1 MDSYKHFKIIQDV
14 NVPYDLYP
22 TRLYTTGTLYEGY
35 VRNHPDTYE
44 QCFDQQVYAHYLRK
58 GKRCCDHG
66 ELMARALHDQAI
78 TSAMYEFLSRYNERC
93 VVGIMGGHGILRTS
107 EEYRQV
113 VFLSKQLTELGSL
126 MVSGGG
132 PGAMEATH
140 LGAWM
145 AGFTTEE
152 TLDALSMIAS
162 APSFKD
168 EGWLDT
174 AFSVREKY
182 FQSHYESLGI
192 PTWLYG
198 HEPANVFATQIAKYF
213 TNSIRE
219 DEILTIAMGGIV
231 YTPGSAGTMQEVF
244 QDAVQ
249 NHYLSFGYSS
259 PMIFMNSEFW
269 TKQMPIYILFK
280 YLTKKGLYKNLKLLL
295 SDDNDEI
302 ISKLMDFRGLNNVP
316 LYLRRM

>member
-1 MDSYKHFKIIQDV
+1 MSHYKHFQIIEDI
-14 NVPYDLYP
+14 NVPFDIYP
-22 TRLYTTGTLYEGY
+22 TSLYTTGTLYEGY
-35 VRNHPDTYE
+35 VRNKPETYE
-44 QCFDQQVYAHYLRK
+44 QCFDQQVYEHFIRK
-58 GKRCCDHG
+58 GKRCNESG
-66 ELMARALHDQAI
+66 ELMARTLHDQAI
-78 TSAMYEFLSRYNERC
+78 TLAMYDFLSRYDEKC
-93 VVGIMGGHGILRTS
+93 IVGIMGGHGILRTS
-107 EEYRQV
+107 EEYKQV
-113 VFLSKQLTELGSL
+113 VFLSKILTELGSL

-145 AGFTTEE
+145 AGFTVEE
-152 TLDALSMIAS
+152 TLDAIEMVSA
-162 APSFKD
+162 APSFRD

-182 FQSHYESLGI
+182 FQSRYESLGI

-219 DEILTIAMGGIV
+219 DEILTIAMGGII
-231 YTPGSAGTMQEVF
+231 YTPGSAGTMQEGF

-259 PMIFMNSEFW
+259 PMIFMNSNFW
-269 TKQMPIYILFK
+269 TKEMPIYKLFE
-280 YLTKKGLYKNLKLLL
+280 YLIEEGKYKNLDILL
-295 SDDNDEI
+295 SDSIEEI
-302 ISKLMDFRGLNNVP
+302 VKKLMVFRGEWQRNCH
-316 LYLRRM
+316 

>member
-1 MDSYKHFKIIQDV
+1 MSHYKHFQIIEDI
-14 NVPYDLYP
+14 NVPFDIYP
-22 TRLYTTGTLYEGY
+22 TSLYTTGTLYEGY
-35 VRNHPDTYE
+35 VRNKPETYE
-44 QCFDQQVYAHYLRK
+44 QCFDQQVYDHYIRK
-58 GKRCCDHG
+58 GKRCNESG

-78 TSAMYEFLSRYNERC
+78 TIAMYDFLSRYDEKC
-93 VVGIMGGHGILRTS
+93 VVGIMGGHGLLRTS
-107 EEYRQV
+107 EEYKQV
-113 VFLSKQLTELGSL
+113 VFLSKILTELGSL

-132 PGAMEATH
+132 PGAMEAAN

-145 AGFTTEE
+145 AGFTVEE
-152 TLDALSMIAS
+152 TLDAIEMVSA
-162 APSFKD
+162 APSFRD

-182 FQSHYESLGI
+182 FQSRYESLGI

-219 DEILTIAMGGIV
+219 DEILTIAMGGII

-269 TKQMPIYILFK
+269 TKEMPIFKLFE
-280 YLTKKGLYKNLKLLL
+280 YLIDEGKYKNLILLL
-295 SDDNDEI
+295 SDSIEEI
-302 ISKLMDFRGLNNVP
+302 VKKLMAFRGEWQRNCH
-316 LYLRRM
+316 

>member
-1 MDSYKHFKIIQDV
+1 MSHYKHFQIIEDI
-14 NVPYDLYP
+14 NVPFDIYP
-22 TRLYTTGTLYEGY
+22 TSLYTTGTLYEGY
-35 VRNHPDTYE
+35 VRNKPETYE
-44 QCFDQQVYAHYLRK
+44 QCFDQQVYEHFIRK
-58 GKRCCDHG
+58 GKRCNESG
-66 ELMARALHDQAI
+66 ELMARTLHDQAI
-78 TSAMYEFLSRYNERC
+78 TLAMYDFLSRYDEKC
-93 VVGIMGGHGILRTS
+93 IVGIMGGHGILRTS
-107 EEYRQV
+107 EEYKQV
-113 VFLSKQLTELGSL
+113 VFLSKILTELGSL

-145 AGFTTEE
+145 AGFTVEE
-152 TLDALSMIAS
+152 TLDAIEMVSA
-162 APSFKD
+162 APSFRD

-182 FQSHYESLGI
+182 FQSRYESLGI

-219 DEILTIAMGGIV
+219 DEILTIAMGGII

-249 NHYLSFGYSS
+249 NHYLSLKYCS

-269 TKQMPIYILFK
+269 TKEIPVYKLFE
-280 YLTKKGLYKNLKLLL
+280 YLIEKGKYKNLDILL
-295 SDDNDEI
+295 SDSIEEI
-302 ISKLMDFRGLNNVP
+302 VNKLMVFRGEWQRNCH
-316 LYLRRM
+316 

>member
-1 MDSYKHFKIIQDV
+1 MSHYKHFQIIEDI
-14 NVPYDLYP
+14 NVPFDIYP
-22 TRLYTTGTLYEGY
+22 TSLYTTGTLYEGY
-35 VRNHPDTYE
+35 VRNKPETYE
-44 QCFDQQVYAHYLRK
+44 QCFDQQVYEHFIRK
-58 GKRCCDHG
+58 GKRCNESG

-78 TSAMYEFLSRYNERC
+78 TLAMYDFLSRYDEKC
-93 VVGIMGGHGILRTS
+93 IVGIMGGHGILRTS
-107 EEYRQV
+107 EEYKQV
-113 VFLSKQLTELGSL
+113 VFLSKILTELGSL

-145 AGFTTEE
+145 AGFTVEE
-152 TLDALSMIAS
+152 TLEAIDMIS
-162 APSFKD
+162 VAPSFKD

-174 AFSVREKY
+174 AFSVREKF
-182 FQSHYESLGI
+182 FQSRYESLGI

-219 DEILTIAMGGIV
+219 DEILTIAMGGII

-249 NHYLSFGYSS
+249 NHYLSLKYSS

-269 TKQMPIYILFK
+269 TKEIPVYKLFE
-280 YLTKKGLYKNLKLLL
+280 YLIEKGKYKNLDILL
-295 SDDNDEI
+295 SDSIEEI
-302 ISKLMDFRGLNNVP
+302 VNKLMVFRGEWQRNCH
-316 LYLRRM
+316 

>member
-1 MDSYKHFKIIQDV
+1 MDYYKHFQIIQDI
-14 NVPYDLYP
+14 NVPFDIAP
-22 TRLYTTGTLYEGY
+22 QKLYTTGTLYEGY
-35 VRNHPDTYE
+35 VRNHPETFE
-44 QCFDQQVYAHYLRK
+44 QCFDQQVYSHYIRK
-58 GKRCCDHG
+58 GKRTNDVG
-66 ELMARALHDQAI
+66 ESMARAMHDQGI
-78 TSAMYEFLSRYNERC
+78 TTAMYQFLSNYDEKC
-93 VVGIMGGHGILRTS
+93 IVGIMGGHGILRTS
-107 EEYRQV
+107 ESYKQIV
-113 VFLSKQLTELGSL
+113 LLSKKLTEFGSL

-145 AGFTTEE
+145 AGFKDEE
-152 TLDALSMIAS
+152 ALDAIEMLSS
-162 APSFKD
+162 APCFKD

-182 FQSHYESLGI
+182 HQSRYESLGI

-219 DEILTIAMGGIV
+219 DEILTVACGGIV

-259 PMIFMNSEFW
+259 PMIFLNTDFW
-269 TKQMPIYILFK
+269 TNEMPIYPLFK
-280 YLTKKGLYKNLKLLL
+280 HLTRKGKYQNLRMVLT
-295 SDDNDEI
+295 DDIDDI
-302 ISKLMDFRGLNNVP
+302 IVKLMQFRNDIKWEKKK
-316 LYLRRM
+316 

>member
-1 MDSYKHFKIIQDV
+1 MSHYKHFQIIEDI
-14 NVPYDLYP
+14 NVPFDIYP
-22 TRLYTTGTLYEGY
+22 TSLYTTGTLYEGY
-35 VRNHPDTYE
+35 VRNKPETYE
-44 QCFDQQVYAHYLRK
+44 QCFDQQVYEHFIRK
-58 GKRCCDHG
+58 GKRCNESG

-78 TSAMYEFLSRYNERC
+78 TLAMYDFLSRYDEKC
-93 VVGIMGGHGILRTS
+93 IVGIMGGHGILRTS
-107 EEYRQV
+107 EEYKQV
-113 VFLSKQLTELGSL
+113 VFLSKILTELGSL

-145 AGFTTEE
+145 AGFTVEE
-152 TLDALSMIAS
+152 TLDAIEMVSA
-162 APSFKD
+162 APSFRD

-182 FQSHYESLGI
+182 FQSRYESLGI

-219 DEILTIAMGGIV
+219 DEILTIAMGGII
-231 YTPGSAGTMQEVF
+231 YTPGNAGTMQEVF

-249 NHYLSFGYSS
+249 NHYLSLKYSS

-269 TKQMPIYILFK
+269 TKEIPVYKLFE
-280 YLTKKGLYKNLKLLL
+280 YLIEKGKYKNLDILL
-295 SDDNDEI
+295 SDSIEEI
-302 ISKLMDFRGLNNVP
+302 VNKLMVFRGEWQRNCH
-316 LYLRRM
+316 

>member
-1 MDSYKHFKIIQDV
+1 MSHYKHFQIIEDI
-14 NVPYDLYP
+14 NVPFDIYP
-22 TRLYTTGTLYEGY
+22 TSLYTTGTLYEGY
-35 VRNHPDTYE
+35 VRNKPETYE
-44 QCFDQQVYAHYLRK
+44 QCFDQQVYEHFIRK
-58 GKRCCDHG
+58 GKRCNESG

-78 TSAMYEFLSRYNERC
+78 TLAMYDFLSRYDEKC
-93 VVGIMGGHGILRTS
+93 IVGIMGGHGILRTS
-107 EEYRQV
+107 EEYKQV
-113 VFLSKQLTELGSL
+113 VFLSKILTELGSL

-132 PGAMEATH
+132 PGAMEAAN

-145 AGFTTEE
+145 AGFTVEE
-152 TLDALSMIAS
+152 TLDAIEMVSA
-162 APSFKD
+162 APSFRD

-182 FQSHYESLGI
+182 FQSRYESLGI

-219 DEILTIAMGGIV
+219 DEILTIAMGGII

-269 TKQMPIYILFK
+269 TKEIPVYKLFE
-280 YLTKKGLYKNLKLLL
+280 YLIEKGKYKNLDILL
-295 SDDNDEI
+295 SDSIEEI
-302 ISKLMDFRGLNNVP
+302 VNKLMVFRGEWQRNCH
-316 LYLRRM
+316 

>member
-1 MDSYKHFKIIQDV
+1 MSHYKHFQIIEDI
-14 NVPYDLYP
+14 NVPFDIYP
-22 TRLYTTGTLYEGY
+22 TSLYTTGTLYEGY
-35 VRNHPDTYE
+35 VRNKPETYE
-44 QCFDQQVYAHYLRK
+44 QCFDQQVYEHFIRK
-58 GKRCCDHG
+58 GKRCNESG

-78 TSAMYEFLSRYNERC
+78 ILDMYDFLSRYDEKC
-93 VVGIMGGHGILRTS
+93 IVGIMGGHGILRTS
-107 EEYRQV
+107 EEYKQV
-113 VFLSKQLTELGSL
+113 VFLSKILTELGSL

-145 AGFTTEE
+145 AGFTVEE
-152 TLDALSMIAS
+152 TLEAIDMIS
-162 APSFKD
+162 VAPSFKD

-174 AFSVREKY
+174 AFSVREK
-182 FQSHYESLGI
+182 FLQSRYESLGI

-219 DEILTIAMGGIV
+219 DEILTIAMGGII

-249 NHYLSFGYSS
+249 NHYLSLKYSS

-269 TKQMPIYILFK
+269 TKEIPVYKLFE
-280 YLTKKGLYKNLKLLL
+280 YLIEKGKYKNLDILL
-295 SDDNDEI
+295 SDSIEEI
-302 ISKLMDFRGLNNVP
+302 VNKLMVFRGEWQRNCH
-316 LYLRRM
+316 

>member
-1 MDSYKHFKIIQDV
+1 MSHYKHFQIIEDI
-14 NVPYDLYP
+14 NVPFDIYP
-22 TRLYTTGTLYEGY
+22 TSLYTTGTLYEGY
-35 VRNHPDTYE
+35 VRNKPETYE
-44 QCFDQQVYAHYLRK
+44 QCFDQQVYEHFIRK
-58 GKRCCDHG
+58 GKRCNESG

-78 TSAMYEFLSRYNERC
+78 TLAMYDFLSRYDEKC
-93 VVGIMGGHGILRTS
+93 IVGIMGGHGILRTS
-107 EEYRQV
+107 EEYKQV
-113 VFLSKQLTELGSL
+113 VFLSKILTELGSL

-145 AGFTTEE
+145 AGFTVEE
-152 TLDALSMIAS
+152 TLDAIEMVSA
-162 APSFKD
+162 APSFRD

-182 FQSHYESLGI
+182 FQSRYESLGI

-219 DEILTIAMGGIV
+219 DEILTIAMGGII

-244 QDAVQ
+244 QER
-249 NHYLSFGYSS
+249 
-259 PMIFMNSEFW
+259 IFRYVKSHRGKPPVNIM
-269 TKQMPIYILFK
+269 QILYHK
-280 YLTKKGLYKNLKLLL
+280 EDLNARKPVKNLR
-295 SDDNDEI
+295 I
-302 ISKLMDFRGLNNVP
+302 HR
-316 LYLRRM
+316 

>member
-1 MDSYKHFKIIQDV
+1 MSHYKHFQIIEDI
-14 NVPYDLYP
+14 NVPFDIYP
-22 TRLYTTGTLYEGY
+22 TSLYTTGTLYEGY
-35 VRNHPDTYE
+35 VRNKPETYE
-44 QCFDQQVYAHYLRK
+44 QCFDQQVYEHFIRK
-58 GKRCCDHG
+58 GKRCNESG

-78 TSAMYEFLSRYNERC
+78 TLAMYDFLSRYDEKC
-93 VVGIMGGHGILRTS
+93 IVGIMGGHGILRTS
-107 EEYRQV
+107 EEYKQV
-113 VFLSKQLTELGSL
+113 VFLSKILTELGSL

-145 AGFTTEE
+145 AGFTVEE
-152 TLDALSMIAS
+152 TLDAIEMVSA
-162 APSFKD
+162 APSFRD

-182 FQSHYESLGI
+182 FQSRYESLGI

-219 DEILTIAMGGIV
+219 DEILTIAMGGII

-249 NHYLSFGYSS
+249 NHYLSLKYSS

-269 TKQMPIYILFK
+269 TKEIPIYKLFE
-280 YLTKKGLYKNLKLLL
+280 YLIETGKYKNLDILL
-295 SDDNDEI
+295 SDSIEEI
-302 ISKLMDFRGLNNVP
+302 VNKLMVFRGEWQRNCH
-316 LYLRRM
+316 

>member
-1 MDSYKHFKIIQDV
+1 MDYYKHFQIIQDIS
-14 NVPYDLYP
+14 VPFDISP
-22 TRLYTTGTLYEGY
+22 SKLYTTGALYEGY
-35 VRNHPDTYE
+35 VRNHPETFE
-44 QCFDQQVYAHYLRK
+44 QCFDQQVYSHFMRK
-58 GKRCCDHG
+58 GKRTSEVG
-66 ELMARALHDQAI
+66 ESMARAMHDQAI
-78 TSAMYEFLSRYNERC
+78 TSAMYEFLKNYDEKC

-107 EEYRQV
+107 ESYKQI
-113 VFLSKQLTELGSL
+113 VFLSKTLTELGSL
-126 MVSGGG
+126 MISGGG

-145 AGFTTEE
+145 AGFSNEE
-152 TLDALSMIAS
+152 TLDALEMLS
-162 APSFKD
+162 AAPCFRD

-174 AFSVREKY
+174 AFDVREKY
-182 FQSHYESLGI
+182 FQSRYESLGI

-259 PMIFMNSEFW
+259 PMIFMNTDFW
-269 TKQMPIYILFK
+269 TNEMPIYPLFK
-280 YLTKKGLYKNLKLLL
+280 HLSRKGKYQNLQMILTDDSEEIVQRLLK
-295 SDDNDEI
+295 
-302 ISKLMDFRGLNNVP
+302 FREENGCNCNK
-316 LYLRRM
+316 

>member
-1 MDSYKHFKIIQDV
+1 MSHYKHFQIIEDI
-14 NVPYDLYP
+14 NVPFDIYP
-22 TRLYTTGTLYEGY
+22 TSLYTTGTLYEGY
-35 VRNHPDTYE
+35 VRNKPETYE
-44 QCFDQQVYAHYLRK
+44 QCFDQQVYDHYIRK
-58 GKRCCDHG
+58 GKRCNESG

-78 TSAMYEFLSRYNERC
+78 TIAMYDFLSRYDEKC
-93 VVGIMGGHGILRTS
+93 VVGIMGGHGLLRTS
-107 EEYRQV
+107 EEYKQV
-113 VFLSKQLTELGSL
+113 VFLSKILTELGSL

-132 PGAMEATH
+132 PGAMEAAN

-145 AGFTTEE
+145 AGFTVEE
-152 TLDALSMIAS
+152 TLEAIEMIS
-162 APSFKD
+162 VAPSFKD

-182 FQSHYESLGI
+182 FQSRYESLGI

-219 DEILTIAMGGIV
+219 DEILTIAMGGII

-269 TKQMPIYILFK
+269 TKEMPIFKLFE
-280 YLTKKGLYKNLKLLL
+280 YLIDEGKYKNLILLL
-295 SDDNDEI
+295 SDSIEEI
-302 ISKLMDFRGLNNVP
+302 VKKLMAFRGEWQRNCH
-316 LYLRRM
+316 

>member
-1 MDSYKHFKIIQDV
+1 MSHYKHFQIIEDI
-14 NVPYDLYP
+14 NVPFDIYP
-22 TRLYTTGTLYEGY
+22 TSLYTTGTLYEGY
-35 VRNHPDTYE
+35 VRNKPETYE
-44 QCFDQQVYAHYLRK
+44 RCFDQQVYEHFIRK
-58 GKRCCDHG
+58 GKRCNESG

-78 TSAMYEFLSRYNERC
+78 TLAMYDFLSRYDEKC
-93 VVGIMGGHGILRTS
+93 IVGIMGGHGILRTS
-107 EEYRQV
+107 EEYKQV
-113 VFLSKQLTELGSL
+113 VFLSKILTELGSL

-145 AGFTTEE
+145 AGFTVEE
-152 TLDALSMIAS
+152 TLDAIEMVSA
-162 APSFKD
+162 APSFRD

-182 FQSHYESLGI
+182 FQSRYESLGI

-219 DEILTIAMGGIV
+219 DEILTIAMGGII

-249 NHYLSFGYSS
+249 NHYLSLKYSS

-269 TKQMPIYILFK
+269 TKEIPVYKLFE
-280 YLTKKGLYKNLKLLL
+280 YLIEKGKYKNLDILL
-295 SDDNDEI
+295 SDSIEEI
-302 ISKLMDFRGLNNVP
+302 VNKLMVFRGEWQRNCH
-316 LYLRRM
+316 

>member
-1 MDSYKHFKIIQDV
+1 MSHYKHFQIIEDI
-14 NVPYDLYP
+14 NVPFDIYP
-22 TRLYTTGTLYEGY
+22 TKLYTTGTLYEGY
-35 VRNHPDTYE
+35 VRNKPETYE
-44 QCFDQQVYAHYLRK
+44 QCFDQQVYDHYIRK
-58 GKRCCDHG
+58 GKRCNESG

-78 TSAMYEFLSRYNERC
+78 TLAMYDFLSRYDEKC
-93 VVGIMGGHGILRTS
+93 VVGIMGGHGLLRTS
-107 EEYRQV
+107 EEYKQV
-113 VFLSKQLTELGSL
+113 VFLSKILTELGSL

-132 PGAMEATH
+132 PGAMEAAN

-145 AGFTTEE
+145 AGFTVEE
-152 TLDALSMIAS
+152 TLEAIEMIS
-162 APSFKD
+162 VAPSFKD

-174 AFSVREKY
+174 AFSVREK
-182 FQSHYESLGI
+182 FLQSRYESLGI

-219 DEILTIAMGGIV
+219 DEILTIAMGGII

-249 NHYLSFGYSS
+249 NHYLSLKYSS

-269 TKQMPIYILFK
+269 TKEIPVYKLFE
-280 YLTKKGLYKNLKLLL
+280 YLIEKGKYKNLDILL
-295 SDDNDEI
+295 SDSIEEI
-302 ISKLMDFRGLNNVP
+302 VNKLMVFRGEWQRNCH
-316 LYLRRM
+316 

>member
-1 MDSYKHFKIIQDV
+1 MSHYKHFQIIEDI
-14 NVPYDLYP
+14 NVPFDIYP
-22 TRLYTTGTLYEGY
+22 TSLYTTGTLYEGY
-35 VRNHPDTYE
+35 VRNKPETYE
-44 QCFDQQVYAHYLRK
+44 QCFDQQVYEHFIRK
-58 GKRCCDHG
+58 GKRCNESG

-78 TSAMYEFLSRYNERC
+78 TLAMYDFLSRYDEKC
-93 VVGIMGGHGILRTS
+93 IVGIMGGHGILRTS
-107 EEYRQV
+107 EEYKQV
-113 VFLSKQLTELGSL
+113 VFLSKILTELGSL

-145 AGFTTEE
+145 AGFTVEE
-152 TLDALSMIAS
+152 TLDAIEMVSA
-162 APSFKD
+162 APSFRD

-182 FQSHYESLGI
+182 FQSRYESLGI

-219 DEILTIAMGGIV
+219 DEILTIAMGGII

-249 NHYLSFGYSS
+249 NHYLSLKYCS

-269 TKQMPIYILFK
+269 TKEIPVYKLFE
-280 YLTKKGLYKNLKLLL
+280 YLIEKGKYKNLDILL
-295 SDDNDEI
+295 SDSIEEI
-302 ISKLMDFRGLNNVP
+302 VNKLMVFRGEWQRNCH
-316 LYLRRM
+316 

>member
-1 MDSYKHFKIIQDV
+1 MSHYKHFQIIEDI
-14 NVPYDLYP
+14 NVPFDIYP
-22 TRLYTTGTLYEGY
+22 TSLYTTGTLYEGY
-35 VRNHPDTYE
+35 VRNKPETYE
-44 QCFDQQVYAHYLRK
+44 QCFDQQVYEHFIRK
-58 GKRCCDHG
+58 GKRCNESG

-78 TSAMYEFLSRYNERC
+78 TLAMYDFLSRYDEKC
-93 VVGIMGGHGILRTS
+93 VVGIMGGHGLLRTS
-107 EEYRQV
+107 EEYKQV
-113 VFLSKQLTELGSL
+113 VFLSKILTELGSL

-132 PGAMEATH
+132 PGAMEAAN

-145 AGFTTEE
+145 AGFTVEE
-152 TLDALSMIAS
+152 TLEAIEMIS
-162 APSFKD
+162 VAPSFKD

-174 AFSVREKY
+174 AFSVREK
-182 FQSHYESLGI
+182 FLQSRYESLGI

-219 DEILTIAMGGIV
+219 DEILTIAMGGII

-249 NHYLSFGYSS
+249 NHYLSLKYSS

-269 TKQMPIYILFK
+269 TKEIPVYKLFE
-280 YLTKKGLYKNLKLLL
+280 YLIEKGKYKNLDILL
-295 SDDNDEI
+295 SDSIEEI
-302 ISKLMDFRGLNNVP
+302 VNKLMVFRGEWQRN
-316 LYLRRM
+316 

>member
-1 MDSYKHFKIIQDV
+1 MSHYKHFQIIEDI
-14 NVPYDLYP
+14 NVPFDIYP
-22 TRLYTTGTLYEGY
+22 TSLYTTGTLYEGY
-35 VRNHPDTYE
+35 VRNKPETYE
-44 QCFDQQVYAHYLRK
+44 QCFDQQVYEHFIRK
-58 GKRCCDHG
+58 GKRCNESG

-78 TSAMYEFLSRYNERC
+78 TLAMYDFLSRYDEKC
-93 VVGIMGGHGILRTS
+93 IVGIMGGHGILRTS
-107 EEYRQV
+107 EEYKQV
-113 VFLSKQLTELGSL
+113 VFLSKILTELGSL

-145 AGFTTEE
+145 AGFTVEE
-152 TLDALSMIAS
+152 TLDAIEMVSA
-162 APSFKD
+162 APSFRD

-182 FQSHYESLGI
+182 FQSRYESLGI

-219 DEILTIAMGGIV
+219 DEILTIAMGGII

-249 NHYLSFGYSS
+249 NHYLSLKYSS

-269 TKQMPIYILFK
+269 TKEIPVYKLFE
-280 YLTKKGLYKNLKLLL
+280 YLIEKGKYKNLDILL
-295 SDDNDEI
+295 SDSIEEI
-302 ISKLMDFRGLNNVP
+302 VNKLMVFRGEWQRN
-316 LYLRRM
+316 

>member
-1 MDSYKHFKIIQDV
+1 MNYYKHYQIIQEI
-14 NVPYDLYP
+14 NVPFDIYP
-22 TRLYTTGTLYEGY
+22 TRLYTTGSLYDGY
-35 VRNHPDTYE
+35 VRNRPETYA
-44 QCFDQQVYAHYLRK
+44 QCFDQQVYSHYLRT
-58 GKRCCDHG
+58 GKRCNDAA
-66 ELMARALHDQAI
+66 ESMARAMHDQGI
-78 TSAMYEFLSRYNERC
+78 TTAMYDFLHRYDEKH

-107 EEYRQV
+107 KEYRQI
-113 VFLSKQLTELGSL
+113 VFLSKILTELGTL

-145 AGFTTEE
+145 AGFSREE
-152 TLDALSMIAS
+152 TLDAIEILSA
-162 APSFKD
+162 APSFTD
-168 EGWLDT
+168 QGWLDT
-174 AFSVREKY
+174 AFAVREKY
-182 FQSHYESLGI
+182 FQSRYESLGI

-213 TNSIRE
+213 TNAIRE

-269 TKQMPIYILFK
+269 TDEIPIYPLFK
-280 YLTKKGLYKNLKLLL
+280 HLTRIGKYKNLNLLL
-295 SDDNDEI
+295 SDNIDEI
-302 ISKLMDFRGLNNVP
+302 VQKLMDFRE
-316 LYLRRM
+316 

>member
-1 MDSYKHFKIIQDV
+1 MSHYKHFQIIEDI
-14 NVPYDLYP
+14 NVPFDIYP
-22 TRLYTTGTLYEGY
+22 TKLYTTGTLYEGY
-35 VRNHPDTYE
+35 VRNKPETYE
-44 QCFDQQVYAHYLRK
+44 QCFDQQVYDHYIRK
-58 GKRCCDHG
+58 GKRCNESG

-78 TSAMYEFLSRYNERC
+78 TIAMYDFLSRYDEKC
-93 VVGIMGGHGILRTS
+93 VVGIMGGHGLLRTS
-107 EEYRQV
+107 EEYKQV
-113 VFLSKQLTELGSL
+113 VFLSKILTELGSL

-132 PGAMEATH
+132 PGAMEAAN

-145 AGFTTEE
+145 AGFTVEE
-152 TLDALSMIAS
+152 TLEAIEMIS
-162 APSFKD
+162 VAPSFKD

-174 AFSVREKY
+174 AFSVREK
-182 FQSHYESLGI
+182 FLQSRYESLGI

-219 DEILTIAMGGIV
+219 DEILTIAMGGII

-249 NHYLSFGYSS
+249 NHYLSLKYSS

-269 TKQMPIYILFK
+269 TKEIPVYKLFE
-280 YLTKKGLYKNLKLLL
+280 YLIEKGKYKNLDILL
-295 SDDNDEI
+295 SDSIEEI
-302 ISKLMDFRGLNNVP
+302 VNKLMVFRG
-316 LYLRRM
+316 

>member
-1 MDSYKHFKIIQDV
+1 MSHYKHFQIIEDI
-14 NVPYDLYP
+14 NVPFDIYP
-22 TRLYTTGTLYEGY
+22 TSLYTTGTLYEGY
-35 VRNHPDTYE
+35 VRNKPETYE
-44 QCFDQQVYAHYLRK
+44 QCFDQQVYEHFIRK
-58 GKRCCDHG
+58 GKRCNESG

-78 TSAMYEFLSRYNERC
+78 TLAMYDFLSRYDEKC
-93 VVGIMGGHGILRTS
+93 IVGIMGGHGILRTS
-107 EEYRQV
+107 EEYKQV
-113 VFLSKQLTELGSL
+113 VFLSKILTELGSL

-132 PGAMEATH
+132 PGAMEAAN

-145 AGFTTEE
+145 AGFTVEE
-152 TLDALSMIAS
+152 TLEAIEMVSA
-162 APSFKD
+162 APSFRD

-182 FQSHYESLGI
+182 FQSRYESLGI

-219 DEILTIAMGGIV
+219 DEILTIAMGGII
-231 YTPGSAGTMQEVF
+231 YTPGNAGTMQEVF

-269 TKQMPIYILFK
+269 TKEMPIFKLFE
-280 YLTKKGLYKNLKLLL
+280 YLIDEGKYKNLILLL
-295 SDDNDEI
+295 SDSIEEI
-302 ISKLMDFRGLNNVP
+302 VKKLMAFRGEWQRNCH
-316 LYLRRM
+316 

>member
-1 MDSYKHFKIIQDV
+1 MSHYKHFQIIEDI
-14 NVPYDLYP
+14 NVPFDIYP
-22 TRLYTTGTLYEGY
+22 TSLYTTGTLYEGY
-35 VRNHPDTYE
+35 VRNKPETYE
-44 QCFDQQVYAHYLRK
+44 QCFDQQVYDHYIRK
-58 GKRCCDHG
+58 GKRCNESG

-78 TSAMYEFLSRYNERC
+78 TIAMYDFLSRYDEKC
-93 VVGIMGGHGILRTS
+93 VVGIMGGHGLLRTS
-107 EEYRQV
+107 EEYKQV
-113 VFLSKQLTELGSL
+113 VFLSKILTELGSL

-145 AGFTTEE
+145 AGFTVEE
-152 TLDALSMIAS
+152 TLDAIEMVSA
-162 APSFKD
+162 APSFRD

-182 FQSHYESLGI
+182 FQSRYESLGI

-219 DEILTIAMGGIV
+219 DEILTIAMGGII

-249 NHYLSFGYSS
+249 NHYLSLKYSS

-269 TKQMPIYILFK
+269 TKEIPVYKLFE
-280 YLTKKGLYKNLKLLL
+280 YLIEKGKYKNLDILL
-295 SDDNDEI
+295 SDSIEEI
-302 ISKLMDFRGLNNVP
+302 VNKLMVFRGEWQRNCH
-316 LYLRRM
+316 

>member
-1 MDSYKHFKIIQDV
+1 MSHYKHFQIIEDI
-14 NVPYDLYP
+14 NVPFDIYP
-22 TRLYTTGTLYEGY
+22 TSLYTTGTLYEGY
-35 VRNHPDTYE
+35 VRNKPETYE
-44 QCFDQQVYAHYLRK
+44 QCFDQQVYEHFIRK
-58 GKRCCDHG
+58 GKRCNESG

-78 TSAMYEFLSRYNERC
+78 TLAMYDFLSRYDEKC
-93 VVGIMGGHGILRTS
+93 IVGIMGGHGILRTS
-107 EEYRQV
+107 EEYKQV
-113 VFLSKQLTELGSL
+113 VFLSKILTELGSL

-145 AGFTTEE
+145 AGFTVEE
-152 TLDALSMIAS
+152 TLDAIEMVSA
-162 APSFKD
+162 APSFRD

-182 FQSHYESLGI
+182 FQSRYESLGI

-219 DEILTIAMGGIV
+219 DEILTIAMGGII

-249 NHYLSFGYSS
+249 NHYLSLKYSS

-269 TKQMPIYILFK
+269 TKEIPVYKLFE
-280 YLTKKGLYKNLKLLL
+280 YLIEKGKYKNLDILL
-295 SDDNDEI
+295 SDSIEEI
-302 ISKLMDFRGLNNVP
+302 VNKLMVFRGEWQRNCH
-316 LYLRRM
+316 

>member
-1 MDSYKHFKIIQDV
+1 MSHYKHFQIIEDI
-14 NVPYDLYP
+14 NVPFDIYP
-22 TRLYTTGTLYEGY
+22 TSLYTTGTLYEGY
-35 VRNHPDTYE
+35 VRNKPETYE
-44 QCFDQQVYAHYLRK
+44 QCFDQQVYEHFIRK
-58 GKRCCDHG
+58 GKRCNESG
-66 ELMARALHDQAI
+66 ELMARTLHDQAI
-78 TSAMYEFLSRYNERC
+78 TLAMYDFLSRYDEKC
-93 VVGIMGGHGILRTS
+93 IVGIMGGHGILRTS
-107 EEYRQV
+107 EEYKQV
-113 VFLSKQLTELGSL
+113 VFLSKILTELGSL

-145 AGFTTEE
+145 AGFTVEE
-152 TLDALSMIAS
+152 TLDAIEMVSA
-162 APSFKD
+162 APSFRD

-182 FQSHYESLGI
+182 FQSRYESLGI

-219 DEILTIAMGGIV
+219 DEILTIAMGGII

-259 PMIFMNSEFW
+259 PMIFMNSNFW
-269 TKQMPIYILFK
+269 TKEMPIYKLFE
-280 YLTKKGLYKNLKLLL
+280 YLIEEGKYKNLDILL
-295 SDDNDEI
+295 SDSIEEI
-302 ISKLMDFRGLNNVP
+302 VKKLMVFRGEWQRNCH
-316 LYLRRM
+316 

>member
-1 MDSYKHFKIIQDV
+1 MSHYKHFQIIEDI
-14 NVPYDLYP
+14 NVPFDIYP
-22 TRLYTTGTLYEGY
+22 TSLYTTGTLYEGY
-35 VRNHPDTYE
+35 VRNKPETYE
-44 QCFDQQVYAHYLRK
+44 QCFDQQVYEHFIRK
-58 GKRCCDHG
+58 GKRCNESG

-78 TSAMYEFLSRYNERC
+78 TLAMYDFLSRYDEKC
-93 VVGIMGGHGILRTS
+93 IVGIMGGHGILRTS
-107 EEYRQV
+107 EEYKQV
-113 VFLSKQLTELGSL
+113 VFLSKILTELGSL

-145 AGFTTEE
+145 AGFTVEE
-152 TLDALSMIAS
+152 TLNAIEMVSA
-162 APSFKD
+162 APSFRD

-182 FQSHYESLGI
+182 FQSRYESLGI

-219 DEILTIAMGGIV
+219 DEILTIAMGGII

-249 NHYLSFGYSS
+249 NHYLSLKYSS

-269 TKQMPIYILFK
+269 TKEIPVYKLFE
-280 YLTKKGLYKNLKLLL
+280 YLIEKGKYKNLDILL
-295 SDDNDEI
+295 SDSIEEI
-302 ISKLMDFRGLNNVP
+302 VNKLMVFRGEWQRNCH
-316 LYLRRM
+316 

>member
-1 MDSYKHFKIIQDV
+1 MSHYKHFQIIEDI
-14 NVPYDLYP
+14 NVPFDIYP
-22 TRLYTTGTLYEGY
+22 TSLYTTGTLYEGY
-35 VRNHPDTYE
+35 VRNKPETYE
-44 QCFDQQVYAHYLRK
+44 QCFDQQVYEHFIRK
-58 GKRCCDHG
+58 GKRCNESG
-66 ELMARALHDQAI
+66 ELMARTLHDQAI
-78 TSAMYEFLSRYNERC
+78 TLAMYDFLSRYDEKC
-93 VVGIMGGHGILRTS
+93 IVGIMGGHGILRTS
-107 EEYRQV
+107 EEYKQV
-113 VFLSKQLTELGSL
+113 VFLSKILTELGSL

-145 AGFTTEE
+145 AGFTVEE
-152 TLDALSMIAS
+152 TLDAIEMVSA
-162 APSFKD
+162 APSFRD

-182 FQSHYESLGI
+182 FQSRYESLGI

-219 DEILTIAMGGIV
+219 DEILTIAMGGII

-259 PMIFMNSEFW
+259 PMIFMNSNFW
-269 TKQMPIYILFK
+269 TKEMPIYKLFE
-280 YLTKKGLYKNLKLLL
+280 YLIEEGKYKNLDILL
-295 SDDNDEI
+295 SDSIEEI
-302 ISKLMDFRGLNNVP
+302 VKKLMAFRGEWQRNCH
-316 LYLRRM
+316 

>member
-1 MDSYKHFKIIQDV
+1 MSHYKHFQIIEDI
-14 NVPYDLYP
+14 NVPFDIYP
-22 TRLYTTGTLYEGY
+22 TSLYTTGTLYEGY
-35 VRNHPDTYE
+35 VRNKSETYE
-44 QCFDQQVYAHYLRK
+44 QCFDQQVYEHFIRK
-58 GKRCCDHG
+58 GKRCNESG

-78 TSAMYEFLSRYNERC
+78 TLAMYDFLSRYDEKC
-93 VVGIMGGHGILRTS
+93 IVGIMGGHGILRTS
-107 EEYRQV
+107 EEYKQV
-113 VFLSKQLTELGSL
+113 VFLSKILTELGSL

-145 AGFTTEE
+145 AGFTVEE
-152 TLDALSMIAS
+152 TLDAIEMVSA
-162 APSFKD
+162 APSFRD

-182 FQSHYESLGI
+182 FQSRYESLGI

-219 DEILTIAMGGIV
+219 DEILTIAMGGII

-249 NHYLSFGYSS
+249 NHYLSLKYSS

-269 TKQMPIYILFK
+269 TKEIPVYKLFE
-280 YLTKKGLYKNLKLLL
+280 YLIEKGKYKNLDILL
-295 SDDNDEI
+295 SDSIEEI
-302 ISKLMDFRGLNNVP
+302 VNKLMVFRGEWQRNCH
-316 LYLRRM
+316 

>member
-1 MDSYKHFKIIQDV
+1 MSHYKHFQIIEDI
-14 NVPYDLYP
+14 NVPFDIYP
-22 TRLYTTGTLYEGY
+22 TSLYTTGTLYEGY
-35 VRNHPDTYE
+35 VRNKPETYE
-44 QCFDQQVYAHYLRK
+44 QCFDQQVYEHFIRK
-58 GKRCCDHG
+58 GKRCNESG

-78 TSAMYEFLSRYNERC
+78 TLAMYDFLSRYDEKC
-93 VVGIMGGHGILRTS
+93 IVGIMGGHGILRTS
-107 EEYRQV
+107 EEYKQV
-113 VFLSKQLTELGSL
+113 VFLSKILTELGSL

-145 AGFTTEE
+145 AGFTVEE
-152 TLDALSMIAS
+152 TLDAIEMVSA
-162 APSFKD
+162 APSFRD

-182 FQSHYESLGI
+182 FQSRYESLGI

-219 DEILTIAMGGIV
+219 DEILTIAMGGII

-249 NHYLSFGYSS
+249 NHYLSLEYSS

-269 TKQMPIYILFK
+269 TKEIPVYKLFE
-280 YLTKKGLYKNLKLLL
+280 YLIEKGKYKNLDILL
-295 SDDNDEI
+295 SDSIEEI
-302 ISKLMDFRGLNNVP
+302 VNKLMVFRGEWQRNCH
-316 LYLRRM
+316 

>member
-1 MDSYKHFKIIQDV
+1 MSHYKHFQIIEDI
-14 NVPYDLYP
+14 NVPFDIYP
-22 TRLYTTGTLYEGY
+22 TSLYTTGTLYEGY
-35 VRNHPDTYE
+35 VRNKPETYE
-44 QCFDQQVYAHYLRK
+44 QCFDQQVYDHYIRK
-58 GKRCCDHG
+58 GKRCNESG

-78 TSAMYEFLSRYNERC
+78 TIAMYDFLSRYDEKC
-93 VVGIMGGHGILRTS
+93 IVGIMGGHGILRTS
-107 EEYRQV
+107 EEYKQV
-113 VFLSKQLTELGSL
+113 VFLSKILTELGSL
-126 MVSGGG
+126 MISGGG
-132 PGAMEATH
+132 PGAMEAAN

-145 AGFTTEE
+145 AGFTVEE
-152 TLDALSMIAS
+152 TLEAIEMIS
-162 APSFKD
+162 VAPSFKD

-182 FQSHYESLGI
+182 FQSRYESLGI

-219 DEILTIAMGGIV
+219 DEILTIAMGGII

-259 PMIFMNSEFW
+259 PMIFMNSDFW
-269 TKQMPIYILFK
+269 TKEIPVYKLFE
-280 YLTKKGLYKNLKLLL
+280 YLIEKGKYKNLDILL
-295 SDDNDEI
+295 SDSIEEI
-302 ISKLMDFRGLNNVP
+302 VNKLMVFRGEWQRN
-316 LYLRRM
+316 YH

>member
-1 MDSYKHFKIIQDV
+1 
-14 NVPYDLYP
+14 
-22 TRLYTTGTLYEGY
+22 
-35 VRNHPDTYE
+35 
-44 QCFDQQVYAHYLRK
+44 
-58 GKRCCDHG
+58 
-66 ELMARALHDQAI
+66 MARALHDQAI
-78 TSAMYEFLSRYNERC
+78 ISDMYEFLSRYNERC

-213 TNSIRE
+213 TNSVRE

>member
-1 MDSYKHFKIIQDV
+1 MSHYKHFQIIEDI
-14 NVPYDLYP
+14 NVPFDIYP
-22 TRLYTTGTLYEGY
+22 TSLYTTGTLYEGY
-35 VRNHPDTYE
+35 VRNKPETYE
-44 QCFDQQVYAHYLRK
+44 QCFDQQVYEHFIRK
-58 GKRCCDHG
+58 GKRCNESG
-66 ELMARALHDQAI
+66 ELMARTLHDQAI
-78 TSAMYEFLSRYNERC
+78 TLAMYDFLSRYDEKC
-93 VVGIMGGHGILRTS
+93 IVGIMGGHGILRTS
-107 EEYRQV
+107 EEYKQV
-113 VFLSKQLTELGSL
+113 VFLSKILTELGSL

-145 AGFTTEE
+145 AGFTVEE
-152 TLDALSMIAS
+152 TLDAIEMVSA
-162 APSFKD
+162 APSFRD

-182 FQSHYESLGI
+182 FQSRYESLGI

-219 DEILTIAMGGIV
+219 DEILTIAMGGII

-259 PMIFMNSEFW
+259 PMIFMNSDFW
-269 TKQMPIYILFK
+269 TKEMPIFKLFE
-280 YLTKKGLYKNLKLLL
+280 YLIDEGKYKNLILLL
-295 SDDNDEI
+295 SDSIEEI
-302 ISKLMDFRGLNNVP
+302 VKKLMAFRGEWQRNCQ
-316 LYLRRM
+316 